1 MEIIPFD
8 KRIGFIWFNG
18 EFVEWQNANTHILNH
33 GLHYGSCVFEGLRV
47 YNSEIFKLEEHTARL
62 FYSAKRMGIEI
73 PYSEEKLNSVQK
85 EIIKKMNIN
94 YGYIRP
100 VIWRGSEMMAIS
112 AQKNKINVAVA
123 TWEWPSYFSPEDRLK
138 GISLQ
143 TAEWRRPPPNT
154 IPTDTKAAGL
164 YMICTLSKHAAE
176 KNGFTDALML
186 DYDGKV
192 AESTGSNI
200 FFIFKGEIH
209 TPIPSCFLNGI
220 TRQTVISIA
229 KKENINVVEREIY
242 PDEIKDAE
250 EIFLTGSAVEV
261 TPVGQIDEM
270 KFSVGEITKRISN
283 LYLATVD
290 SNFKINEVNDF

>member
-18 EFVEWQNANTHILNH
+18 EFVEWQNATTHVLNH

-47 YNSEIFKLEEHTARL
+47 YGEKIYKLEQHTDRL
-62 FYSAKRMGIEI
+62 FYSAQRMGINV
-73 PYSEEKLNSVQK
+73 PYSKNQLNQAQV
-85 EIIKKMNIN
+85 ETIKKMNIK
-94 YGYIRP
+94 YGYVRP

-123 TWEWPSYFSPEDRLK
+123 TWEWPSYFTKEDRLK

-143 TAEWRRPPPNT
+143 TAVWKRPPPDC

-164 YMICTLSKHAAE
+164 YMICTLSKHEAE

-186 DYDGKV
+186 DYKGRV
-192 AESTGSNI
+192 SESTGSNI
-200 FFIFKGEIH
+200 FLVFKGEIH
-209 TPIPSCFLNGI
+209 TPIPDCFLNGI
-220 TRQTVISIA
+220 TRQSVIEIA
-229 KKENINVVEREIY
+229 KKEGIKVIERDIY
-242 PDEIKDAE
+242 PDEIPDAE

-261 TPVGQIDEM
+261 TPVGKID
-270 KFSVGEITKRISN
+270 KQ
-283 LYLATVD
+283 
-290 SNFKINEVNDF
+290 NFKVGDITTKISSLYMKEVDPNYKDNY